1 MRMRRLSAP
10 FLLAAFLVG
19 RAEAQP
25 TPTPTPYPGP
35 ELDIVFT
42 GIVVFKAV
50 PGTDPTYK
58 VILPKSPHHY
68 AYIRFPTSAYDESQ
82 TNLSLQHSF
91 PCAGIQARYAVLVK
105 DGLSLQPQEAIFD
118 TKLIPGKAL
127 DSLVH
132 LGDLVPAGTKFD
144 SEYDQD
150 KPGSKVA
157 AQFDLRNGTLTPA
170 LEPGCDPFYWEFRE
184 TETGKPVK
192 TVCSGSGIT
201 AKIRIKKGQGKNVY
215 LLSSQAGQRLTLVLK
230 DGETTTINIG
240 NSRNA
245 DIACPPGKSEP
256 TKDPDFMHHYQVL
269 KDVQGKYIPYPTTS
283 CKIKPPGEVSLLSSR
298 GSNCIGSQW
307 P

>member
-1 MRMRRLSAP
+1 MRRPITLMLLLP
-10 FLLAAFLVG
+10 VFLAG
-19 RAEAQP
+19 RVQGQP

-42 GIVVFKAV
+42 GIVVFKEV

-58 VILPKSPHHY
+58 VILPRSSQHY

-82 TNLSLQHSF
+82 TNLPLQHAF

-105 DGLSLQPQEAIFD
+105 DGLTLQPPGAIFD
-118 TKLIPGKAL
+118 TKVVPGNAL

-132 LGDLVPAGTKFD
+132 LRDLVPPGTDFD
-144 SEYDQD
+144 PEYDKE
-150 KPGSKVA
+150 KPGAKVA

-170 LEPGCDPFYWEFRE
+170 LEPGYDPYYWEFRE
-184 TETGKPVK
+184 TENAKPIK
-192 TVCSGSGIT
+192 AVCSGSGIT
-201 AKIRIKKGQGKNVY
+201 AKIRIKQGQGKNVY
-215 LLSSQAGQRLTLVLK
+215 ILSSQASQRLTLALR

-256 TKDPDFMHHYQVL
+256 TVDPDFMNHYQVL
-269 KDVQGKYIPYPTTS
+269 KGIQGKYIPYPTTS
-283 CKIKPPGEVSLLSSR
+283 CKVKPPGTVSLMSAR